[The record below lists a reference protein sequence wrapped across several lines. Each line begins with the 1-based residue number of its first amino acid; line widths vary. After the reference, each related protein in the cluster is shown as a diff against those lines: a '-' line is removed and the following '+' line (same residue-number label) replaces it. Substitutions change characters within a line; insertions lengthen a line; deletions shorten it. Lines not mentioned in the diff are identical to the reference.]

1 MKMALLVSLL
11 VACQMVHMVSSV
23 GGIAGSKF
31 ANVGSKKANLGEQG
45 DEDMGQAS
53 SSGDEEVP
61 PPLPVL
67 IDYARRNMI
76 NIIRRIHYNRTHGEP
91 EPKRSRTADAD
102 PQAEGPVASS
112 SGSAREVEVDQV
124 VVPPR
129 ENATLD
135 AHFGTAVC
143 HIAVHVDGVGAA
155 TIDNTEQFVCG
166 TDTAL
171 RVRAEPDPT
180 SIGGEVMI
188 NWQETLEADTQELPK

>member
-23 GGIAGSKF
+23 GGIAGS
-31 ANVGSKKANLGEQG
+31 NVGEQG

-155 TIDNTEQFVCG
+155 TIDTTEQFVCG

-180 SIGGEVMI
+180 IIGGEVMI
-188 NWQETLEADTQELPK
+188 NWQETLEADTQELPE

>member
-23 GGIAGSKF
+23 GGIAGS
-31 ANVGSKKANLGEQG
+31 NVGEQG

-112 SGSAREVEVDQV
+112 SGSAGEVEVDEV

-155 TIDNTEQFVCG
+155 TIDTTEQFVCG

-180 SIGGEVMI
+180 IIGGEVMI
-188 NWQETLEADTQELPK
+188 NWQETLEADTQELPE

>member
-23 GGIAGSKF
+23 GGIAGS
-31 ANVGSKKANLGEQG
+31 NVGEQG

-112 SGSAREVEVDQV
+112 SGSAGEVEVDEV

-155 TIDNTEQFVCG
+155 TMDTTEQFVCG

-180 SIGGEVMI
+180 IIGGEVMI
-188 NWQETLEADTQELPK
+188 NWRETLEADTQELPE

>member
-11 VACQMVHMVSSV
+11 VAWQMVHMVSSV
-23 GGIAGSKF
+23 GGIAGS
-31 ANVGSKKANLGEQG
+31 NVGEQG

-155 TIDNTEQFVCG
+155 TIDTTEQFVCG

-180 SIGGEVMI
+180 IIGGEVMI
-188 NWQETLEADTQELPK
+188 NWQETLEADTQELPE

>member
-23 GGIAGSKF
+23 GGIAGS
-31 ANVGSKKANLGEQG
+31 NVGEQG

-102 PQAEGPVASS
+102 PQAEEKPSTAG
-112 SGSAREVEVDQV
+112 SGAREVEVDQV

-143 HIAVHVDGVGAA
+143 HIAVHVDGVGRA
-155 TIDNTEQFVCG
+155 TVDTTEQFVCG

-171 RVRAEPDPT
+171 RVRAEPY
-180 SIGGEVMI
+180 SIGGDVMI
-188 NWQETLEADTQELPK
+188 NWQETVEADTQELPE

>member
-23 GGIAGSKF
+23 GGIAGS
-31 ANVGSKKANLGEQG
+31 NVGEQG

-112 SGSAREVEVDQV
+112 SGSAGEVEVDEV

-155 TIDNTEQFVCG
+155 TIDTTEQFVCG

-180 SIGGEVMI
+180 IIGGEVMI
-188 NWQETLEADTQELPK
+188 NWQETLEADTQELPESG

>member
-23 GGIAGSKF
+23 GGIAGS
-31 ANVGSKKANLGEQG
+31 NVGEQG

-53 SSGDEEVP
+53 SSGDEEIP
-61 PPLPVL
+61 PPLHVL
-67 IDYARRNMI
+67 IENATKNPI
-76 NIIRRIHYNRTHGEP
+76 QEPSTLIKIIQRIHYNRTHGEP

-155 TIDNTEQFVCG
+155 TIDTTEQFVCG

-188 NWQETLEADTQELPK
+188 NWQETLEADTQELPE

>member
-1 MKMALLVSLL
+1 MMLSPVLLALL
-11 VACQMVHMVSSV
+11 VACADGVKLEKDTDKA
-23 GGIAGSKF
+23 GGKESGQ
-31 ANVGSKKANLGEQG
+31 N

-53 SSGDEEVP
+53 RSGDEAVP

-67 IDYARRNMI
+67 IDYARRNMV
-76 NIIRRIHYNRTHGEP
+76 NIIRRIHYNRTHEEP
-91 EPKRSRTADAD
+91 EPKRSRTADED
-102 PQAEGPVASS
+102 PPGGGAPASS
-112 SGSAREVEVDQV
+112 SGSAGEVEVDEV

-155 TIDNTEQFVCG
+155 TIDTTEQFVCG

-188 NWQETLEADTQELPK
+188 NWQETLEADTQELPESG